1 MANVIHFQ
9 PKNEMAAQKNL
20 ENFIEHCRDNLTLY
34 EDQGGWKN
42 NNWQH
47 KQKNRYIAMTFST
60 YREKSNPANFD
71 PLNEPYLSF
80 AKAYIRYNQSIKAV
94 SSVTNKMVALR
105 MLHDALSEVHG
116 VTNVLQTDGLV
127 IGELEA
133 LIKKRVTNKDRRNK
147 VGYQVEILLN
157 FIRDKRF
164 VPALQSWTNPW
175 PKVAAKAERTDKE
188 SRKWQD
194 IRCPSLHQMLALADC
209 FANAETVED
218 KYWSSVITLLMFAP
232 GRAGELTELTVD
244 CLHPSGDEVSDEDGT
259 LGVRWY
265 GEKGFGFT
273 IKWVPKVL
281 EETVIEAHKRLIEI
295 GKPARDAAKFSYD
308 NPDVF
313 MRHNGCCTPHYF
325 GENKPLNAYQ
335 FAHAMSFSDD
345 TISRMENKTT
355 NFSNASAWQIVGA
368 HESKWV
374 QSLLANGEP
383 TYRDLA
389 GFVASE
395 YQNSDWPNLTS
406 IKRPIWESLVI
417 IRDREFHKEF
427 KVREFSWRLPSVN
440 ELNAQLAVR
449 DKLKNPP
456 ETLFQR
462 MGYKDEDGSD
472 IRLTS
477 HQIRVWLSTN
487 AERGGMDA
495 WQLARWAGRARIN
508 DNRHYDLR
516 TKDERE
522 QQTRSIVEFNERPT
536 ALEAIKLNLPVSY
549 KDLGVNR
556 IGIADVTEYGMCV
569 HDYAMSP
576 CTKGGECMT
585 CKEHVCIKG
594 MPETLERITRL
605 EKQVESQFIKAKE
618 DKSDSVFG
626 ADRWVSHLGWKL
638 AHIRTQRERLESE
651 DTPEGAILWI
661 PPEHDP
667 SPVKRALEQKDFDIK
682 VSSQDLVEESTVA
695 MLLGIEN
702 A

>member
-1 MANVIHFQ
+1 MADIIHFQ
-9 PKNEMAAQKNL
+9 PKHEISAKQNL
-20 ENFIEHCRDNLTLY
+20 DSFIEHCKNTLTLY
-34 EDQGGWKN
+34 DDQGGWKS

-47 KQKNRYIAMTFST
+47 KQNNRSIAMTFSK
-60 YREKSNPANFD
+60 YRVKSNPANFD
-71 PLNEPYLSF
+71 PLDEPFLSF

-105 MLHDALSEVHG
+105 MLHDALVEVHG
-116 VTNVLQTDGLV
+116 IANVLKTDGLV
-127 IGELEA
+127 IGELET
-133 LIKKRVTNKDRRNK
+133 ITKQRVTNKDRRNK
-147 VGYQVEILLN
+147 IGYQIEILLE
-157 FIRDKRF
+157 FIRSKRI
-164 VPALQSWTNPW
+164 VPALQSWENPW
-175 PKVAAKAERTDKE
+175 PKVGAKAERTDE
-188 SRKWQD
+188 DSRKWQD
-194 IRCPSLHQMLALADC
+194 TRCPSMHQMLALADC
-209 FANAETVED
+209 FANAETLED

-232 GRAGELTELTVD
+232 GRAGELSELTVD
-244 CLHPSGDEVSDEDGT
+244 CLHRGENGA

-265 GEKGFGFT
+265 AEKGFGHT
-273 IKWVPKVL
+273 IKWVPESL
-281 EETVIEAHKRLIEI
+281 EQTVIEAHSRLMEI
-295 GKPARDAAKFSYD
+295 GKPAREAAKYAYD
-308 NPDVF
+308 HPNVF
-313 MRHNGCCTPHYF
+313 MRHAGCCTPDDF
-325 GENKPLNAYQ
+325 AENKPLNAYQ
-335 FAHAMSFSDD
+335 FAHAMSFTEQSI
-345 TISRMENKTT
+345 TSMKAKTSQ
-355 NFSNASAWQIVGA
+355 FSSVTAWNMVGGKNT
-368 HESKWV
+368 KWV
-374 QSLLANGEP
+374 QKLIASGEP
-383 TYRDLA
+383 TYEDLA
-389 GFVASE
+389 SFVASE
-395 YQNSDWPNLTS
+395 YQTNDWPNLPS
-406 IKRPIWESLVI
+406 IQRPVWESLVL
-417 IRDREFHKEF
+417 IRDREFHNDF
-427 KVREFSWRLPSVN
+427 DVREFSWRLPSVN
-440 ELNAQLAVR
+440 ELNAQLAIR

-456 ETLFQR
+456 KTLFQR

-516 TKDERE
+516 TQDERE
-522 QQTRSIVEFNERPT
+522 QQARSILEFNERPT

-594 MPETLERITRL
+594 MPETLDRIIRL
-605 EKQVESQFIKAKE
+605 EEQVESQFNKATE
-618 DKSDSVFG
+618 DNADGVFG

-667 SPVKRALEQKDFDIK
+667 SPVKRALEQNDLDI
-682 VSSQDLVEESTVA
+682 SASDQDLVEESEVA